1 MCGLKMAALRKILM
15 YCSALAALAIFI
27 VWLILHR
34 NFDILPFGMIFLFSA
49 NAFYLYCSA
58 PTIKTSDILGHASS
72 KLTLASLELRYL
84 SQEAQI
90 REAEAEKLRL
100 AKAESEQYKLQV
112 AKDMLEHLQLKL
124 SSRRSQ
130 AINVQQIPHQARAGH
145 DAIVAP
151 AAAAPVAKGDETDP
165 ANRPITK
172 KVQPA
177 MAAELPPAATVLN

>member
-1 MCGLKMAALRKILM
+1 
-15 YCSALAALAIFI
+15 
-27 VWLILHR
+27 
-34 NFDILPFGMIFLFSA
+34 MIFLFSA

-130 AINVQQIPHQARAGH
+130 AINVQQIPNQGGTGH
-145 DAIVAP
+145 GVIVAP
-151 AAAAPVAKGDETDP
+151 GAA
-165 ANRPITK
+165 
-172 KVQPA
+172 
-177 MAAELPPAATVLN
+177 PPAAKSNEAEVASQLTLKKLPSALPSSLPPTHTSLN